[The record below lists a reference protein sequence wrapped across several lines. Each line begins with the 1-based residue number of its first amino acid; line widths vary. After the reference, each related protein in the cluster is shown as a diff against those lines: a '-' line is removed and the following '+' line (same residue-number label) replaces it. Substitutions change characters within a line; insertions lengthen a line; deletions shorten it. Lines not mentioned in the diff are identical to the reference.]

1 MGRNKSKIGF
11 FEIVMFTIYLPPIVG
26 IYALLL
32 EFTNV
37 RESLLEPYH
46 YILHLLAV
54 VGASLALTLKFR
66 HWLKSD

>member
-1 MGRNKSKIGF
+1 VGRNKSKIGF

-32 EFTNV
+32 EFANI

-46 YILHLLAV
+46 YILHLLVV

>member
-1 MGRNKSKIGF
+1 
-11 FEIVMFTIYLPPIVG
+11 MFTIYLPPIVG

-32 EFTNV
+32 EFTNI

-46 YILHLLAV
+46 YVLHLLVV